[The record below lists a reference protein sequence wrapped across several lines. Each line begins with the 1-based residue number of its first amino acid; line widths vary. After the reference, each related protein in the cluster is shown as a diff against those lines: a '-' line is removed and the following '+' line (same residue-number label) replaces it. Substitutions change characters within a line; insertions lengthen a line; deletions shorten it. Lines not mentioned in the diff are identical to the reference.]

1 MKHTKLLKKHTKIKN
16 TKNNNNQNKNKNSE
30 SRNCGTTTVQP
41 PTTPYLLVTS
51 LPQISDPT
59 TTLSW
64 LGNSP
69 TPLAISRRKN
79 HYKKVNSANNSST
92 GEFCMQKKKQ
102 RRVLRE
108 IQAYSQLV
116 HIISVHQFL
125 KNEKKMILRAKLR
138 EEFSRQKMKF
148 CKRKNTIFGKAEQT
162 TFHFSLQHRGRPLYL
177 TPL

>member
-1 MKHTKLLKKHTKIKN
+1 MELPPCNLLLPRTSWSLHFPRSRIQLQHYLDSVTAPLPWLFHVGKITTKKWTQQ
-16 TKNNNNQNKNKNSE
+16 TTAARE
-30 SRNCGTTTVQP
+30 S
-41 PTTPYLLVTS
+41 
-51 LPQISDPT
+51 
-59 TTLSW
+59 
-64 LGNSP
+64 
-69 TPLAISRRKN
+69 
-79 HYKKVNSANNSST
+79 SA
-92 GEFCMQKKKQ
+92 CKKKKQ

-116 HIISVHQFL
+116 HIISVHRFL